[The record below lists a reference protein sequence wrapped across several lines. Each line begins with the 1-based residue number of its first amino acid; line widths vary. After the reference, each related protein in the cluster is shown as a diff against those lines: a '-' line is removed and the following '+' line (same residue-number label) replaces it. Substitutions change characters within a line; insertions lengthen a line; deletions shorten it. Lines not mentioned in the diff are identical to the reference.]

1 MELFKISFVPVRI
14 IDILDISI
22 VAFIFYKIYD
32 VLRGSL
38 AWRGLGALIA
48 IFFIWKLVDILNFV
62 LLKSILDEMLGLGA
76 IALVIIFTPEIR
88 RFLTLFGQNALFDR
102 LLRPAY
108 ARADFGTIFSEIL
121 SALKDLRASGSGA
134 LIVLLGNDPLKEIR
148 ETGDNINA
156 EITARLIVSI
166 FQKNSPL
173 HDGAMI
179 LSQNKILAVRT
190 ILPISKN
197 LTISPDLGMR
207 HRAGIGISENSD
219 ALVIIVSE
227 ERRELSIAHRGNLR
241 RKVEYKDVEEAIQ
254 KHLNQILNR
263 SLQIQAT

>member
-1 MELFKISFVPVRI
+1 MELFNISFVPVRI

-48 IFFIWKLVDILNFV
+48 IFFIWKMVDLLNFV

-102 LLRPAY
+102 LLRSAY
-108 ARADFGTIFSEIL
+108 ARTEFASMYAELLG
-121 SALKDLRASGSGA
+121 ALKDLRASGAGA
-134 LIVLLGNDPLKEIR
+134 LIVFLGNDSLKEIR
-148 ETGDNINA
+148 ETGDNIHA
-156 EITARLIVSI
+156 DISSRLIVSI

-179 LSQNKILAVRT
+179 ISQNKILAVRT

-197 LTISPDLGMR
+197 LSISPDLGMR
-207 HRAGIGISENSD
+207 HRAAIGVSEISD

-227 ERRELSIAHRGNLR
+227 ERRELSLAYRGNLQR
-241 RKVEYKDVEEAIQ
+241 GVEYKDIEEAIQ
-254 KHLNQILNR
+254 NHLNQIVNR
-263 SLQIQAT
+263 SLQIHAT